1 MNTHKKNYIQGKN
14 MLSPVLFID
23 DDINIL
29 NSFKRLMNDE
39 FNVTTAQS
47 PENGL
52 QIMEQN
58 GPFAIVVSDM
68 KMPGLSG
75 VEVLS
80 HAHKINPATV
90 RVLLTG
96 FAEHQCAIDAVN
108 IGKVNKFLTK
118 PCDLDTMAS
127 VLRAG
132 IRQYQLT
139 LSKKELLGR
148 TYIGIVNVLSQI
160 LALVNPVAQNKANR
174 LKKYCKHMIN
184 EMHFEDKFIVEIAA
198 ILSQLGCIT
207 IPQDVLER
215 HEQGCIL
222 KEEELQEIKKNNIN
236 VIKLLMD
243 IPIFEDI
250 AEIIS
255 LSEKHLNN
263 NKSTNDKKEKNIRT
277 SGKILQVAK
286 GLDRYIMSGVSPADA
301 ISMLRDDIFFN
312 ANEIVDSLNTYDFN
326 QKNMIK
332 IYIYSNELN
341 TKMIIESDIYSSNGV
356 LLIKKGQH
364 VTYPILSSLI
374 NFSKNIGIIEP
385 FAVLTPTDNK

>member
-1 MNTHKKNYIQGKN
+1 

-23 DDINIL
+23 DDINLL

-52 QIMEQN
+52 QIMERN

-68 KMPGLSG
+68 RMPGLSG

-118 PCDLDTMAS
+118 PCDLDTMAA

-139 LSKKELLGR
+139 LSEKELLGQ

-174 LKKYCKHMIN
+174 LKRYCTHMIN
-184 EMHFEDKFIVEIAA
+184 EIQLEDKFIVEIAA

-215 HEQGCIL
+215 HEYGGFIN
-222 KEEELQEIKKNNIN
+222 EEELQKIKKNNID
-236 VIKLLMD
+236 VIKLLMN
-243 IPIFEDI
+243 IPMFEDI

-255 LSEKHLNN
+255 LSEKQIHNN
-263 NKSTNDKKEKNIRT
+263 TEGYSDEKQQNIHIG
-277 SGKILQVAK
+277 GKILQVAK
-286 GLDRYIMSGVSPADA
+286 GIDRYIMSGVSPSDA
-301 ISMLRDDIFFN
+301 ISMLKDENYFN
-312 ANEIVDSLNTYDFN
+312 DNSIVNSLNTYEFN

-332 IYIYSNELN
+332 MYVYSYQLN

-364 VTYPILSSLI
+364 VTYQILSSLN
-374 NFSKNIGIIEP
+374 NFSKNVGINEP
-385 FAVLTPTDNK
+385 FAVLTPTNEK